1 MTPTINQFRYIAFLL
16 CSVATFNAAGSSPLF
31 TRGYTVI
38 PEPQSV
44 QLTGSDFQF
53 GDGWRLVPRDGVQ
66 QDLTAVEI
74 LRDELASRH
83 GIRLQMGSKPAPSS
97 KTVLLEIRAGS
108 VTIGSATDRDKEKL
122 AEEAYKL
129 ELSPESVTILANAA
143 PGLFY
148 GAETLLQLVRS
159 FNGANWLPAGTIVDW
174 PDLQN
179 RFIYWDDKA
188 HLDRGCPSLP
198 IDEGSS
204 GELNRL
210 LIRRL

>member
-16 CSVATFNAAGSSPLF
+16 CSVATFHAAGSSPLF

-53 GDGWRLVPRDGVQ
+53 GDGWRLVPRGGVQ

-108 VTIGSATDRDKEKL
+108 VTIGSATDRDKEN
-122 AEEAYKL
+122 
-129 ELSPESVTILANAA
+129 SPRRPTNSSFL
-143 PGLFY
+143 
-148 GAETLLQLVRS
+148 RS
-159 FNGANWLPAGTIVDW
+159 PL
-174 PDLQN
+174 
-179 RFIYWDDKA
+179 
-188 HLDRGCPSLP
+188 PSLQTP
-198 IDEGSS
+198 LRACSME
-204 GELNRL
+204 
-210 LIRRL
+210 RRLCCN